1 MDLYLHI
8 GYPKTA
14 TTSFDN
20 HLYPQHQQIN
30 YLGAKKPTG
39 FYQKDFAKACLD
51 DIKDYGYTNH
61 HGLYKPNVLEFLNLL
76 QTLSDDEFNKKN
88 DYLLKMIESMDL
100 SENKTNLLAYNILY
114 LGKIKNTKLEIFL
127 SRFEKL
133 FRQKKINV
141 YYSFTIRSPCELIA
155 GLYVSA
161 TQGQGSID
169 YTPSDLIESLSKN
182 KFNNPNVKLLVD
194 GLFYYKLYK
203 YICSITDAN
212 KIKVLVFEKFVSNSN
227 EFIDE
232 LSEYLKIDNILTK
245 KILDNKKENTFD
257 ELVRENIYAENV
269 FVVLYYK
276 IIRNL
281 KSPKWVIVNFKSKFK
296 AFFNLLFFKMPKM
309 DANIHFNTEG
319 LSKKERKN
327 FIAKN
332 KKMILKNKNIIN
344 KYYEEDLM
352 LIQKELKLD
361 LDKYNYFSYHTQPIE
376 KT

>member
-8 GYPKTA
+8 GYPKTS
-14 TTSFDN
+14 TTSLQN
-20 HLYPQHQQIN
+20 HLFAQHHQIN
-30 YLGAKKPTG
+30 YLGVKIPRG
-39 FYQKDFAKACLD
+39 FYRKDFAKEE
-51 DIKDYGYTNH
+51 
-61 HGLYKPNVLEFLNLL
+61 YKPNVLEFLNLL

-88 DYLLKMIESMDL
+88 DYLLKMIDSMDL
-100 SENKTNLLAYNILY
+100 SANKTNLIAYNILY
-114 LGKIKNTKLEIFL
+114 MAKIKNPKLEIFL

-155 GLYVSA
+155 ALYV
-161 TQGQGSID
+161 TVTHGQGSVG
-169 YTPSDLIESLSKN
+169 YTPSDLIESISK
-182 KFNNPNVKLLVD
+182 KIFNNPNVKLLVD
-194 GLFYYKLYK
+194 ALFYYKLYT
-203 YICSITDAN
+203 YICSITDVN
-212 KIKVLVFEKFVSNSN
+212 KIKVLVFEKFILNPN

-232 LSEYLKIDNILTK
+232 LSEYLKIDNILAR
-245 KILDNKKENTFD
+245 KISRNKKENASD

-281 KSPKWVIVNFKSKFK
+281 KSPKWVIVNFKNKFK

-309 DANIHFNTEG
+309 DININFNTEG

-327 FIAKN
+327 FISKN
-332 KKMILKNKNIIN
+332 KKMIIKNKNIIN

-352 LIQKELKLD
+352 LLQKELKFD
-361 LDKYNYFSYHTQPIE
+361 LNKYNYFS
-376 KT
+376 

>member
-1 MDLYLHI
+1 MNLYLHF
-8 GYPKTA
+8 GYPR
-14 TTSFDN
+14 TSSTSLQN
-20 HLYPQHQQIN
+20 HLFPEHQQIN
-30 YLGAKKPTG
+30 YLGIKLPRG
-39 FYQKDFAKACLD
+39 SYRKDFNNELF
-51 DIKDYGYTNH
+51 
-61 HGLYKPNVLEFLNLL
+61 KPNVYEILNLFY
-76 QTLSDDEFNKKN
+76 TLSDDEFNKKN
-88 DYLLKMIESMDL
+88 DYLLKKIESLDL
-100 SENKTNLLAYNILY
+100 SANKTNLIAYNILY
-114 LGKIKNTKLEIFL
+114 IGKIKNTKLEIFL

-155 GLYVSA
+155 SLHVA
-161 TQGQGSID
+161 TTQGSGSIG

-194 GLFYYKLYK
+194 ALFYYKLYK

-212 KIKVLVFEKFVSNSN
+212 RIKVLVFEKLKSNSN
-227 EFIDE
+227 EYIDE
-232 LSEYLKIDNILTK
+232 LSEYLKIDNILSR
-245 KILDNKKENTFD
+245 KISWNKIENSANELDK
-257 ELVRENIYAENV
+257 ENIYTNNV

-281 KSPKWVIVNFKSKFK
+281 KSPKWVIVNFKTKFK

-309 DANIHFNTEG
+309 DININFNTAD

-327 FIAKN
+327 FRSENI
-332 KKMILKNKNIIN
+332 KMIIKNKNIIN

-352 LIQKELKLD
+352 LLQKELKLD
-361 LDKYNYFSYHTQPIE
+361 LNKYNYFSYHVQSKE